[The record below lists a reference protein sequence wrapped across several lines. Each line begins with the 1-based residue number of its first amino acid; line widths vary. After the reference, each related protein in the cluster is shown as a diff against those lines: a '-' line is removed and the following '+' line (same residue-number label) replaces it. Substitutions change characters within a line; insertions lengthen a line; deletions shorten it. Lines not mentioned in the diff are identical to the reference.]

1 MENTGK
7 PSAPMAG
14 GGAKEKV
21 EKQARQLAYDTR
33 YKVRQALK
41 AKSGGKADPVAVKK
55 AYMGQL
61 AKSPAPPAVKTRA
74 KQMLMGEDYVNIGK
88 LVADTTASA
97 LFKVFVEHHKK
108 DADGN
113 TIPHDDGEEITEDE
127 TKEKTY
133 KVRVTDKESGNSYVR
148 KATRAKIA
156 ELRNNPNISSVE
168 MTEYGEVAK
177 SEKYKGKQ
185 TAQAKGGGGL
195 DPVGKEDGDVN
206 NDGKKD
212 GTDKY
217 LMNRRKA
224 IGKAIAKKESYSWR
238 EAFDGLIE
246 KKEEEDKKLTG
257 KGVNNKKL
265 IKVFPDEVK
274 EEHVDEAIGAVAG
287 GAAKVAVGAAKVAAK
302 GAKFAG
308 KTAAYVGKKAGNRI
322 GKELVKATSDVDS
335 NTDRETVGFDKV
347 KVKRYKETP
356 VKEEVADE
364 VKAKNEKDPSSK
376 AKKKEEDDPRS
387 MPTKVNLM
395 KNKLRAMGIMGATQM
410 PSMTAGPTTG
420 QKLNMYNEKEVDGE
434 SIEESEK
441 TAAKAYERG
450 QKLGAKRRQA
460 SYKKYGANVGSPG
473 KNERAAYKLA
483 SSARSRDAS
492 LETQATKKKKPAG
505 TDTSQIGHMRK
516 RDEKTSVGKRGG
528 KLKTPKYKLSMS
540 QRVDHHSNKALNRRD
555 PKQNPKHTANE
566 EVNSTVQQALE
577 ALSSIVKK
585 NSNITELNRF
595 EKEKGTDTKTGKP
608 IQKGGSAKKDLAFQ
622 AVMKKYSNQRMGGNE
637 PKKVRGAKSDEGT
650 GRITRMVAKKKEQ
663 QAKNKALDAKAKK
676 AGYKTTQDYVNV
688 QAVRKGG
695 LGT

>member
-55 AYMGQL
+55 AYGAQL

-74 KQMLMGEDYVNIGK
+74 KQMLMGEDYVDVSK
-88 LVADTTASA
+88 LVADTAASVM
-97 LFKVFVEHHKK
+97 FKVFVEHHKK

-113 TIPHDDGEEITEDE
+113 VIPHEDEEEITEE
-127 TKEKTY
+127 ESKEKTY
-133 KVRVTDKESGNSYVR
+133 KVRVTDKGTGNSYVR
-148 KATRAKIA
+148 NATRAKIA

-168 MTEYGEVAK
+168 MTEYGEVTR
-177 SEKYKGKQ
+177 SEKYKGKK
-185 TAQAKGGGGL
+185 TAKAKGGGGL

-224 IGKAIAKKESYSWR
+224 IGKAMAKKESYSWR

-257 KGVNNKKL
+257 KGVNNKNL

-287 GAAKVAVGAAKVAAK
+287 GAAKVAAK

-322 GKELVKATSDVDS
+322 GKALVKATSDVDS
-335 NTDRETVGFDKV
+335 NTDKETVGFDKV

-395 KNKLRAMGIMGATQM
+395 KNKLRAMGVMGGTQM
-410 PSMTAGPTTG
+410 PSMSVGTTSG

-434 SIEESEK
+434 LVDEAM
-441 TAAKAYERG
+441 TAYEKAR
-450 QKLGAKRRQA
+450 KAAARRAADRNEKRRRGEMGGRMERETYTNEA
-460 SYKKYGANVGSPG
+460 GVRMHHKGYRAN
-473 KNERAAYKLA
+473 
-483 SSARSRDAS
+483 
-492 LETQATKKKKPAG
+492 
-505 TDTSQIGHMRK
+505 
-516 RDEKTSVGKRGG
+516 
-528 KLKTPKYKLSMS
+528 
-540 QRVDHHSNKALNRRD
+540 
-555 PKQNPKHTANE
+555 ANE
-566 EVNSTVQQALE
+566 EVNPSVQQALQ
-577 ALSSIVKK
+577 ALDSVVKKNFNLDEEGYDIARDQGRVRPSKDKKDGTSYPPSEEMKKTQKVNTGPSAAEIVKK
-585 NSNITELNRF
+585 
-595 EKEKGTDTKTGKP
+595 KYGK
-608 IQKGGSAKKDLAFQ
+608 
-622 AVMKKYSNQRMGGNE
+622 AVMDMSKK
-637 PKKVRGAKSDEGT
+637 
-650 GRITRMVAKKKEQ
+650 
-663 QAKNKALDAKAKK
+663 
-676 AGYKTTQDYVNV
+676 
-688 QAVRKGG
+688 
-695 LGT
+695 

>member
-55 AYMGQL
+55 AYGAQL

-74 KQMLMGEDYVNIGK
+74 KQMLMGEDYVDVSK
-88 LVADTTASA
+88 LVADTAASVM
-97 LFKVFVEHHKK
+97 FKVFVEHHKK

-113 TIPHDDGEEITEDE
+113 VIPHEDEEEITEE
-127 TKEKTY
+127 ESKEKTY
-133 KVRVTDKESGNSYVR
+133 KVRVTDKGTGNSYVR
-148 KATRAKIA
+148 NATRAKIA

-168 MTEYGEVAK
+168 MTEYGEVTR
-177 SEKYKGKQ
+177 SEKYKGKK
-185 TAQAKGGGGL
+185 TAKAKGGGGL

-224 IGKAIAKKESYSWR
+224 IGKAMAKKESYSWR

-257 KGVNNKKL
+257 KGVNNKNL

-287 GAAKVAVGAAKVAAK
+287 GAAKVAGGAAKVAAK

-335 NTDRETVGFDKV
+335 NTDKETVGFDKV

-395 KNKLRAMGIMGATQM
+395 KNKLRAMGVMGGTQM
-410 PSMTAGPTTG
+410 PSMSVGTTSG

-434 SIEESEK
+434 LVDEAM
-441 TAAKAYERG
+441 TAYEKAR
-450 QKLGAKRRQA
+450 KAAARRAADRNEKRRRGEMGGRMERETYTNEA
-460 SYKKYGANVGSPG
+460 GVRMHHKGYRAN
-473 KNERAAYKLA
+473 
-483 SSARSRDAS
+483 
-492 LETQATKKKKPAG
+492 
-505 TDTSQIGHMRK
+505 
-516 RDEKTSVGKRGG
+516 
-528 KLKTPKYKLSMS
+528 
-540 QRVDHHSNKALNRRD
+540 
-555 PKQNPKHTANE
+555 ANE
-566 EVNSTVQQALE
+566 EVNPSVQQAVE
-577 ALSSIVKK
+577 ALSSIMKKKSNLGEEGYDIARDRGMVKPAKDKKDGTSYPPSEEMKKTQKVNTGPSAAEIVKK
-585 NSNITELNRF
+585 
-595 EKEKGTDTKTGKP
+595 KYGK
-608 IQKGGSAKKDLAFQ
+608 
-622 AVMKKYSNQRMGGNE
+622 AVMNMGKK
-637 PKKVRGAKSDEGT
+637 
-650 GRITRMVAKKKEQ
+650 
-663 QAKNKALDAKAKK
+663 
-676 AGYKTTQDYVNV
+676 
-688 QAVRKGG
+688 
-695 LGT
+695 

>member
-41 AKSGGKADPVAVKK
+41 AKSGGKADPMAVKK
-55 AYMGQL
+55 AYGAQL

-74 KQMLMGEDYVNIGK
+74 KQMLMGEDYVDVNK
-88 LVADTTASA
+88 LVADTAASVM
-97 LFKVFVEHHKK
+97 FKVFVEHHKK

-113 TIPHDDGEEITEDE
+113 VIPHEDEEEITEE
-127 TKEKTY
+127 ESKEKTY
-133 KVRVTDKESGNSYVR
+133 KVRVTDKGTGNSYVR
-148 KATRAKIA
+148 NATRAKIA

-168 MTEYGEVAK
+168 MTEYGEVTK
-177 SEKYKGKQ
+177 SEKYKGKK
-185 TAQAKGGGGL
+185 TAKAKGGGGL

-224 IGKAIAKKESYSWR
+224 IGKAMAKKESYSWR

-257 KGVNNKKL
+257 KGVNNKNL

-287 GAAKVAVGAAKVAAK
+287 GAAKVAGGAAKVAAK

-335 NTDRETVGFDKV
+335 NTDKETVGFDKV

-395 KNKLRAMGIMGATQM
+395 KNKLRAMGVMGGTQM
-410 PSMTAGPTTG
+410 PSMSVGPTSG

-434 SIEESEK
+434 LVDEAM
-441 TAAKAYERG
+441 TAYEKAR
-450 QKLGAKRRQA
+450 KAAARRAADRNEKRRRGEMGGRMERETYTNEA
-460 SYKKYGANVGSPG
+460 GVRMHHKGYRAN
-473 KNERAAYKLA
+473 
-483 SSARSRDAS
+483 
-492 LETQATKKKKPAG
+492 
-505 TDTSQIGHMRK
+505 
-516 RDEKTSVGKRGG
+516 
-528 KLKTPKYKLSMS
+528 
-540 QRVDHHSNKALNRRD
+540 
-555 PKQNPKHTANE
+555 ANE
-566 EVNSTVQQALE
+566 EVNPSVQQAVE
-577 ALSSIVKK
+577 ALSSIMKKKSNLGEEGYDIARDRGMVKPAKDKKDGTSYPPSEEMKKTQKVNTGPSAAEIVKK
-585 NSNITELNRF
+585 RY
-595 EKEKGTDTKTGKP
+595 GK
-608 IQKGGSAKKDLAFQ
+608 
-622 AVMKKYSNQRMGGNE
+622 AVMDMGKK
-637 PKKVRGAKSDEGT
+637 
-650 GRITRMVAKKKEQ
+650 
-663 QAKNKALDAKAKK
+663 
-676 AGYKTTQDYVNV
+676 
-688 QAVRKGG
+688 
-695 LGT
+695 

>member
-41 AKSGGKADPVAVKK
+41 AKSGGKADPMAVKK
-55 AYMGQL
+55 AYGAQL

-74 KQMLMGEDYVNIGK
+74 KQMLMGEDYVDVSK

-97 LFKVFVEHHKK
+97 MFKVFVEHHKK

-113 TIPHDDGEEITEDE
+113 VIPHEDEEITEEE

-148 KATRAKIA
+148 KASRAKIA

-168 MTEYGEVAK
+168 MTEYGEVTK
-177 SEKYKGKQ
+177 SEKYKGKK

-224 IGKAIAKKESYSWR
+224 IGKAMSKKESYSWR

-257 KGVNNKKL
+257 KGVNNKNL
-265 IKVFPDEVK
+265 IKVFPDE
-274 EEHVDEAIGAVAG
+274 
-287 GAAKVAVGAAKVAAK
+287 
-302 GAKFAG
+302 
-308 KTAAYVGKKAGNRI
+308 
-322 GKELVKATSDVDS
+322 
-335 NTDRETVGFDKV
+335 
-347 KVKRYKETP
+347 

-376 AKKKEEDDPRS
+376 AKKNEEEDPRS

-395 KNKLRAMGIMGATQM
+395 KNKLRAMGVMGATQM
-410 PSMTAGPTTG
+410 PSMTAGPTSG

-434 SIEESEK
+434 LVDEAKRSLADRMDRKSKLYDKTVKKAMQFARDEGEASGHARYNMSRLGREK
-441 TAAKAYERG
+441 D
-450 QKLGAKRRQA
+450 KLAAKRRET
-460 SYKKYGANVGSPG
+460 
-473 KNERAAYKLA
+473 NE
-483 SSARSRDAS
+483 D
-492 LETQATKKKKPAG
+492 
-505 TDTSQIGHMRK
+505 I
-516 RDEKTSVGKRGG
+516 
-528 KLKTPKYKLSMS
+528 
-540 QRVDHHSNKALNRRD
+540 
-555 PKQNPKHTANE
+555 NP
-566 EVNSTVQQALE
+566 SVQQALE
-577 ALSSIVKK
+577 ALNSHVKKKSNLGEEGYDQIKDRIAMAGGDPSSPKKSDATTRPVSKEIRNQKGKTVLQKQSEKKYGKGATALDIVKK
-585 NSNITELNRF
+585 KITA
-595 EKEKGTDTKTGKP
+595 KHGKGAIMNMGK
-608 IQKGGSAKKDLAFQ
+608 K
-622 AVMKKYSNQRMGGNE
+622 
-637 PKKVRGAKSDEGT
+637 
-650 GRITRMVAKKKEQ
+650 
-663 QAKNKALDAKAKK
+663 
-676 AGYKTTQDYVNV
+676 
-688 QAVRKGG
+688 
-695 LGT
+695 

>member
-1 MENTGK
+1 MENTGR
-7 PSAPMAG
+7 PTAPMAG

-55 AYMGQL
+55 AYGAQL

-74 KQMLMGEDYVNIGK
+74 KQMLMGEDYIDVSK

-97 LFKVFVEHHKK
+97 MFKVFVEHHKK

-113 TIPHDDGEEITEDE
+113 VIPHEDEEEITEEE

-133 KVRVTDKESGNSYVR
+133 KVRVTDKGTGNSYVR

-168 MTEYGEVAK
+168 MTEYGEVTK

-185 TAQAKGGGGL
+185 TAKAKGGGGL
-195 DPVGKEDGDVN
+195 DPVGKEDGDIN

-246 KKEEEDKKLTG
+246 KKEEDKKLTG
-257 KGVNNKKL
+257 KGVNNKNL
-265 IKVFPDEVK
+265 IKVFPDE
-274 EEHVDEAIGAVAG
+274 
-287 GAAKVAVGAAKVAAK
+287 
-302 GAKFAG
+302 
-308 KTAAYVGKKAGNRI
+308 
-322 GKELVKATSDVDS
+322 
-335 NTDRETVGFDKV
+335 
-347 KVKRYKETP
+347 

-376 AKKKEEDDPRS
+376 AKKKEEEDPRS

-410 PSMTAGPTTG
+410 PSMTAVPTSG
-420 QKLNMYNEKEVDGE
+420 QKLNMYNEKEVDGKVVE
-434 SIEESEK
+434 GYKGTMDLSKADPKAKKKVEDNIEK
-441 TAAKAYERG
+441 HFG
-450 QKLGAKRRQA
+450 
-460 SYKKYGANVGSPG
+460 
-473 KNERAAYKLA
+473 
-483 SSARSRDAS
+483 
-492 LETQATKKKKPAG
+492 TKKVP
-505 TDTSQIGHMRK
+505 
-516 RDEKTSVGKRGG
+516 GG
-528 KLKTPKYKLSMS
+528 KMGMKKEE
-540 QRVDHHSNKALNRRD
+540 A
-555 PKQNPKHTANE
+555 NP
-566 EVNSTVQQALE
+566 SVQQALE

-585 NSNITELNRF
+585 KSNLGEEGYDIARDQGRVP
-595 EKEKGTDTKTGKP
+595 KTKD
-608 IQKGGSAKKDLAFQ
+608 KKDATTMPVSKEVKNMKGDTPMQKEFK
-622 AVMKKYSNQRMGGNE
+622 KKY
-637 PKKVRGAKSDEGT
+637 GAKAT
-650 GRITRMVAKKKEQ
+650 
-663 QAKNKALDAKAKK
+663 ALDAVKQKYKGQIMGKK
-676 AGYKTTQDYVNV
+676 
-688 QAVRKGG
+688 
-695 LGT
+695 